1 MGISYAP
8 IQATARGSANL
19 RSAERR
25 DATTTNTLPDMSEKE
40 IADMMAERERKR
52 KEEERQKRLAEI
64 EAAKK
69 KEEERLARIEQK
81 RQYRVSQGKEIAPDY
96 RREYDAGDPQTFRD
110 AKKAADE
117 TYMQFWYDKANA
129 ITDKWTDQD
138 YINLAKPKYEK
149 VKVVT
154 DSRRGTTKTKERRVL
169 PEGYEE
175 FLAIKERI
183 DYGVLDF
190 NSKEDHL
197 KLIKPPAV
205 PHRGYGKK
213 QYWISESNPLRQAVE
228 AQADVMKEWLD
239 EAGIDIVIPYSELD
253 GFKRPDPMR
262 GEGIYL
268 NTGTGAHIDWDSGLK
283 RMQHY
288 QTVSEDG
295 GFGEYS
301 TAFIRPDPDFG
312 AIGKVLSVVGTLTG
326 NPIMRNIGIVAQGG
340 DWKDIAKGYLAGK
353 VTAPILEETF
363 ATLGVDADLLGI
375 DPDTFSESMME
386 VQKEMIEGGSGT
398 DALIGEFTEPV
409 VNKIVDTAKDILPD
423 IDIDFETPALIKDVG
438 DVIVTL
444 AESGAE
450 TLEDVVK
457 PIIDIAQTVTEPVV
471 DVVKEV
477 APVVEDVVIDP
488 VKDVVQAVTEPV
500 VKTVKEVAPVVEDV
514 IIDPIKEVAPVVE
527 DIVIDPIKQGVEATV
542 DTIAEVGEPVIDTI
556 DDVIDTFGSEVVDPT
571 LQAIEETGEK
581 IIDPI
586 DDAIDAFGS
595 EVVDPLLET
604 GSDILS
610 DAEDVV
616 SDVLS
621 EGEDLLKE
629 GGRWLDDFINWESL
643 FAGGAGG
650 AGSTPRVSTPTES
663 LFGKELF
670 KFDTEIKSTSEL
682 LSPMMNLRKYG

>member
-8 IQATARGSANL
+8 IQPTARGSAAL

-25 DATTTNTLPDMSEKE
+25 DATTTNTLPDMSEKQIKE
-40 IADMMAERERKR
+40 MMEERERKR
-52 KEEERQKRLAEI
+52 KEEERKKRLAEI

-69 KEEERLARIEQK
+69 KEADRLARIEQG
-81 RQYRVSQGKEIAPDY
+81 RQRVVSQGKETAPDY
-96 RREYDAGDPQTFRD
+96 RREYDAGDPQSFND

-138 YINLAKPKYEK
+138 YINLVKPKYEK
-149 VKVVT
+149 KIVGEG
-154 DSRRGTTKTKERRVL
+154 RHAKEKNVRVL
-169 PEGYEE
+169 PKGYDE

-197 KLIKPPAV
+197 KLIKPAAV
-205 PHRGYGKK
+205 PHRGYGKR
-213 QYWISESNPLRQAVE
+213 QYWIDESNPLRQAVE
-228 AQADVMKEWLD
+228 AQSAVMNKWLD
-239 EAGIDIVIPYSELD
+239 EAGIDLVIPYSELD
-253 GFKRPDPMR
+253 GFKRPDAMR

-268 NTGTGAHIDWDSGLK
+268 NTGTGAHIDWNSGLK

-288 QTVSEDG
+288 QDVGG

-301 TAFIRPDPDFG
+301 TAFVRPDPDFG

-340 DWKDIAKGYLAGK
+340 DWKDVAKGYLAGK

-375 DPDTFSESMME
+375 DPNTFSESMME

-423 IDIDFETPALIKDVG
+423 VDIDFETPALIKDVG

-457 PIIDIAQTVTEPVV
+457 PIIDVAQTVTEPVI

-500 VKTVKEVAPVVEDV
+500 VETV
-514 IIDPIKEVAPVVE
+514 KEVAPVVE
-527 DIVIDPIKQGVEATV
+527 DIVIDPIKRGVEATV
-542 DTIAEVGEPVIDTI
+542 DTIAEIGEPVIDTI

-629 GGRWLDDFINWESL
+629 GGRWLDDFIDWESL
-643 FAGGAGG
+643 LAGGAGG

>member
-25 DATTTNTLPDMSEKE
+25 DATTTNTLPDMSEKQIKE
-40 IADMMAERERKR
+40 MMEERERKR
-52 KEEERQKRLAEI
+52 KEEERKKRLAEI
-64 EAAKK
+64 EAKRK
-69 KEEERLARIEQK
+69 REEERLARIE
-81 RQYRVSQGKEIAPDY
+81 RAKEEKKAKTMFAAKGIAPDY

-129 ITDKWTDQD
+129 ITDKWTDDD
-138 YINLAKPKYEK
+138 YISLVEPRYK
-149 VKVVT
+149 KVVVNN
-154 DSRRGTTKTKERRVL
+154 RGTVKDKRVY
-169 PEGYEE
+169 PEGYDE

-183 DYGVLDF
+183 NYGVLDF
-190 NSKEDHL
+190 TSKEDHL
-197 KLIKPPAV
+197 KLINPPTN
-205 PHRGYGKK
+205 RGYGKR
-213 QYWISESNPLRQAVE
+213 QSWISKNNPLRQAVE
-228 AQADVMKEWLD
+228 AQSAVMKEWLD

-288 QTVSEDG
+288 QTVSDDG

-409 VNKIVDTAKDILPD
+409 VDKIVDTAKDILPD
-423 IDIDFETPALIKDVG
+423 VDIDFETPALIKDVG

-457 PIIDIAQTVTEPVV
+457 PIIDVAQTVTEPVV

-500 VKTVKEVAPVVEDV
+500 VETVKEVAPVVEDV

-542 DTIAEVGEPVIDTI
+542 DTLAEIGEPVIDTI

-595 EVVDPLLET
+595 EVVDPLLQT

-643 FAGGAGG
+643 LAGGAGG

>member
-8 IQATARGSANL
+8 IQATARGSANARNADRL
-19 RSAERR
+19 NPS
-25 DATTTNTLPDMSEKE
+25 TYNTLPHMSEKE

-69 KEEERLARIEQK
+69 KEEERLAYIERRKEIAKK
-81 RQYRVSQGKEIAPDY
+81 RMMAEAKSIAPDY

-110 AKKAADE
+110 AKNAADE

-129 ITDKWTDQD
+129 ITDKWTEAD
-138 YINLAKPKYEK
+138 YKSLVEPRYEK
-149 VKVVT
+149 VVVNN
-154 DSRRGTTKTKERRVL
+154 RGTVKDQRAY

-175 FLAIKERI
+175 FLEIKERI

-190 NSKEDHL
+190 TSKEDHK
-197 KLIKPPAV
+197 KLIKPPTAK
-205 PHRGYGKK
+205 GGNLYGKK
-213 QYWISESNPLRQAVE
+213 QYWIDESNPLRQAVE
-228 AQADVMKEWLD
+228 AQSAVMKEWLD

-288 QTVSEDG
+288 QTVSDDG

-312 AIGKVLSVVGTLTG
+312 TIGKVLSVVGTITG
-326 NPIMRNIGIVAQGG
+326 NPVMRNIGIVAQGG

-398 DALIGEFTEPV
+398 DALIGEFTKPV

-542 DTIAEVGEPVIDTI
+542 DTIAEIGEPVIDTI